1 MLGVPSQPR
10 EEAQPDAR
18 TASREQKFV
27 RGKQNSLVRFGK
39 RIRRPVNRWFARQ
52 SLIGDDPI
60 LDPGCIPAL
69 AEIGLRWEEIR
80 SELEP
85 LLANRDA
92 IPAFGKLS
100 PDHRRIANSQH
111 WKSFFFEGYGFRMDA
126 NCAQCP
132 RTAEMLDRI
141 PGLVVAFFSIMEPG
155 THVPRHRGL
164 TKAWI
169 NCHLPLVVPQ
179 GEGRCEMQVGEQTV
193 AWREGE
199 WLLFDETN
207 PHEVWNTTQD
217 PRIVLFLQVR
227 RPMTLLGNLAAK
239 TIYEIIRRT
248 GFVQD
253 VRHAVE
259 SER

>member
-1 MLGVPSQPR
+1 MLDVPPRPR
-10 EEAQPDAR
+10 EDAR
-18 TASREQKFV
+18 PNERTAPREQRFV
-27 RGKQNSLVRFGK
+27 RGKQSSLTRFGK

-52 SLIGDDPI
+52 SLVGDDAI
-60 LDPGCIPAL
+60 IDAAEIPAL
-69 AEIGLRWEEIR
+69 CEMRRRWRDIR
-80 SELEP
+80 AELEP
-85 LLANRDA
+85 LLSDRNA
-92 IPAFGKLS
+92 IPPFGKLS

-111 WKSFFFEGYGFRMDA
+111 WKSFFFEGYGFRMKA
-126 NCAQCP
+126 NRARCP
-132 RTAEMLDRI
+132 QTAAMLDQI

-169 NCHLPLVVPQ
+169 NCHLPLIVPQ
-179 GEGRCEMQVGEQTV
+179 GEGRCEMQVGEQIVT
-193 AWREGE
+193 WTEGE

-207 PHEVWNTTQD
+207 PHEVWNTTD
-217 PRIVLFLQVR
+217 GPRIVLFLQVR
-227 RPMTLLGNLAAK
+227 RPMTRMGNWAARAL
-239 TIYEIIRRT
+239 YEVIRRT